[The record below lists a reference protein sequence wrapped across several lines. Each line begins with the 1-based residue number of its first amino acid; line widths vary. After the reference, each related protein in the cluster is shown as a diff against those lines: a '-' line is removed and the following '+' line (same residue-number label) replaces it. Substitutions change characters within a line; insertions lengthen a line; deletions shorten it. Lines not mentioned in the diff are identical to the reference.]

1 MKAVLFITAI
11 LFAANESRDIWVNLI
26 GIGLMALFVVLF
38 NRKKHTTM
46 NEDFK
51 VSDKS
56 SDPDLNTPRMALA
69 KLSVSS
75 DVSAEGR
82 QEVIDYLNEMLP

>member
-1 MKAVLFITAI
+1 MKAILPIAAVL
-11 LFAANESRDIWVNLI
+11 LAANESSDIWLNLA
-26 GIGLMALFVVLF
+26 GVGLMALCVILS
-38 NRKKHTTM
+38 NREKRKTM

-51 VSDKS
+51 ISDKS

-75 DVSAEGR
+75 DLSAEGR
-82 QEVIDYLNEMLP
+82 QEVIDYLNEM